1 MWRKITEGNQS
12 SNPANTSVLC
22 MKNSPNLLALCEA
35 GQPYVIRKQD
45 LKNEGFSDFGW
56 ITSAFSAHPKV
67 DPTNGDIYNVGMSL
81 PHFSIMRATK

>member
-45 LKNEGFSDFGW
+45 LKNEGFSDFG
-56 ITSAFSAHPKV
+56 
-67 DPTNGDIYNVGMSL
+67 
-81 PHFSIMRATK
+81 